1 MQKCLGSGLTVNLNR
16 LIMDTLRPLGVPVAK
31 LRYNQNANTY
41 ITFMEYNQAGRMSA
55 DDEEII
61 TKHFYQVDVFSNT
74 DFTDLVN
81 SVRQKLTDVGFRRM
95 FESETFDEDMNM
107 FRSIMR
113 FNYEGE
119 IK

>member
-1 MQKCLGSGLTVNLNR
+1 MRKCLERGMPMNLDK
-16 LIMDTLRPLGVPVAK
+16 LIMDTLRPLGVPIAK

-81 SVRQKLTDVGFRRM
+81 NVRQELTGVGFRRM

-107 FRSIMR
+107 FRAIIR